1 MKACNVLKAL
11 FVSAATAVAS
21 AAFATPVEV
30 DWKAGET
37 MPAKVARPFSGF
49 LPDGRFVVAG
59 GSYFVVDETLNRPK
73 KVFAK
78 DVFLRSP
85 DGAWRKAGEL
95 PEDVAEGV
103 CCETPT
109 GLFCAGG
116 NAGRPKHK
124 NAYILKGDASRDEL
138 PDLPE
143 PVSMGA
149 AAADGDMVYVVA
161 AKKVYRLNLSK
172 AHRAED
178 GGLGA
183 GRPVRG
189 KDEWQLVAEIP
200 GPARSQHVAAIQN
213 GDQKEKM
220 LVVYGGFDAATKQ
233 PLHDGFGLVLSR
245 IGMTG
250 GTGKTGETGAGD
262 GTPGTGETSGLWK
275 RLSPLPENTTA
286 IGAAFLP
293 SGHQHILLVGG
304 YGENGWI
311 NKVKAEGLLDRKIKA
326 AVGKCEFSPQDQAFI
341 DEWSQCKDPVK
352 LGWQRKILAYNCV
365 TDAWCEYGEIAPGDK
380 PRCGAAAAIRPGK
393 TPEQYTILIAGGEI
407 APATRTDAVS
417 VASFKKTGKFGAMAW
432 AVVGVYALL
441 MVGMAS
447 YFIFKKK
454 DENDYFRGGNR
465 IPWYVA
471 GMSIFATMLSSIT
484 FIAIPTQAYL
494 QDWRYFVMAFFIIG
508 MAPVAIY
515 YYLPFFCRL
524 GITSAYEYLEKRFNL
539 GVWLFGSAA
548 FVVFMVCRVAV
559 VTLLPA
565 IALNAVTGISI
576 DACILICG
584 ILTMIYC
591 SLGGLEAVIWSD
603 FVQGIVLMGGAVSV
617 LVLLI
622 MKTGAPGEHFSTFW
636 NVASSYDK
644 NTMWDFRLLFTQP
657 VFWVVAVQG
666 LISNLSSY
674 TSDQCVIQRYIATP
688 DENATKRSL
697 WFNGCMSVFAQVVFY
712 GIGMALFAFY
722 HTHPEAMDVT
732 MPKGDSVLPI
742 FMATEMP
749 PWLAG
754 LVIAAVF
761 AATIS
766 TLSANLSSASTAVV
780 TDFVKRFKP
789 DIPGKAQIRCGQVC
803 TYVVGIIGIMAA
815 LTLARMESSALF
827 DNFNKYIAMLTAGLT
842 GLFFMGVFMPRIKG
856 VAAVLGLA
864 ANYFVCFS
872 CEILHC
878 NVFGL
883 KFHPFLLGG
892 IGLVVCVAVSYVASF
907 VLNEKGKDLAGLTLK
922 TLKKQ

>member
-1 MKACNVLKAL
+1 MKRLLLIGWTAL
-11 FVSAATAVAS
+11 AVPCLAATPIAIDWG
-21 AAFATPVEV
+21 AAETAPV
-30 DWKAGET
+30 
-37 MPAKVARPFSGF
+37 KVARPFAGF
-49 LPDGRFVVAG
+49 LPDGSFLVAG
-59 GSYFVVDETLNRPK
+59 GSDFVDGK
-73 KVFAK
+73 KVYSSGIYARE
-78 DVFLRSP
+78 L
-85 DGAWRKAGEL
+85 DGKWSKVGEL
-95 PEDVAEGV
+95 PHPIAEGV
-103 CCETPT
+103 SCETPK
-109 GLFCAGG
+109 GIFCAGG
-116 NAGRPKHK
+116 TDGTTVFDGAFLLTVESG
-124 NAYILKGDASRDEL
+124 ASRVSRL
-138 PDLPE
+138 PPLPE
-143 PVSMGA
+143 PVAMGA

-161 AKKVYRLNLSK
+161 SSHVFVADLGKKDADFMWRQFPLPRL
-172 AHRAED
+172 APRA
-178 GGLGA
+178 
-183 GRPVRG
+183 
-189 KDEWQLVAEIP
+189 QM
-200 GPARSQHVAAIQN
+200 VAAIQN

-220 LVVYGGFDAATKQ
+220 LVVYGGYDVETKE
-233 PLHDGFGLVLSR
+233 PLHDGWALVLSKVHMDR
-245 IGMTG
+245 DN
-250 GTGKTGETGAGD
+250 EEGA
-262 GTPGTGETSGLWK
+262 WK
-275 RLSPLPENTTA
+275 SLSDLPANTTT

-304 YGENGWI
+304 FGEKGWI
-311 NKVKAEGLLDRKIKA
+311 DRA
-326 AVGKCEFSPQDQAFI
+326 LNGSTET
-341 DEWSQCKDPVK
+341 DPVK
-352 LGWQRKILAYNCV
+352 LGWQRKVLAYNCV
-365 TDAWCEYGEIAPGDK
+365 TDAWCDYGEIAAADS
-380 PRCGAAAAIRPGK
+380 PRCGAAAGIRPGK
-393 TPEQYTILIAGGEI
+393 TPEQYTLLLAGGEV
-407 APATRTDAVS
+407 APATRTNAVS
-417 VASFKKTGKFGAMAW
+417 VAHFKKTGKFGATAW

-441 MVGMAS
+441 MVGMACF
-447 YFIFKKK
+447 FIFKKK

-539 GVWLFGSAA
+539 GVRLFGSAA

-622 MKTGAPGEHFSTFW
+622 LKTGPDGAHVSTFW
-636 NVASSYDK
+636 SVASDYGK
-644 NTMWDFRLLFTQP
+644 NRMWDFRFLFTQP

-697 WFNGCMSVFAQVVFY
+697 WFNGCMSVFAQIVFY

-780 TDFVKRFKP
+780 TDFIKRFKP

-842 GLFFMGVFMPRIKG
+842 GLFFMGVFLPRIKG

-878 NVFGL
+878 DVFGL

-892 IGLVVCVAVSYVASF
+892 IGLVVCVAVAFVASL
-907 VLNEKGKDLAGLTLK
+907 VLNEKGKDLTGLTLK
-922 TLKKQ
+922 TLKKDT

>member
-1 MKACNVLKAL
+1 MKNVLL
-11 FVSAATAVAS
+11 AVATVAVA

-37 MPAKVARPFSGF
+37 APAKVARPFAGS

-59 GSYFVVDETLNRPK
+59 GSDFVDGK
-73 KVFAK
+73 KVY
-78 DVFLRSP
+78 RSGIYAREL
-85 DGAWRKAGEL
+85 DGKWSKVGEL
-95 PEDVAEGV
+95 PRPVAEGV
-103 CCETPT
+103 SCETSK
-109 GLFCAGG
+109 GIFCAGG
-116 NAGRPKHK
+116 TDGTKVFD
-124 NAYILKGDASRDEL
+124 DAFLLVIENGAVRVTPL
-138 PDLPE
+138 PLSLPE

-149 AAADGDMVYVVA
+149 AAADGSTVYVVA
-161 AKKVYRLNLSK
+161 SNHVFVADLGKTGADFAWRVFPMPCLTP
-172 AHRAED
+172 RA
-178 GGLGA
+178 
-183 GRPVRG
+183 
-189 KDEWQLVAEIP
+189 QM
-200 GPARSQHVAAIQN
+200 VAAVQN

-220 LVVYGGFDAATKQ
+220 LVIYGGYDVETKE
-233 PLHDGFGLVLSR
+233 PLHDGYALVLSKVYIDR
-245 IGMTG
+245 DND
-250 GTGKTGETGAGD
+250 EGA
-262 GTPGTGETSGLWK
+262 WK
-275 RLSPLPENTTA
+275 RLGDLPEDTTT

-304 YGENGWI
+304 FGEKGWI
-311 NKVKAEGLLDRKIKA
+311 DRAIN
-326 AVGKCEFSPQDQAFI
+326 GSTET
-341 DEWSQCKDPVK
+341 DPVK

-365 TDAWCEYGEIAPGDK
+365 TDAWCEYGEIAAADS
-380 PRCGAAAAIRPGK
+380 PRCGAAAGIKPGK
-393 TPEQYTILIAGGEI
+393 TPEQYTLIIAGGEI
-407 APATRTDAVS
+407 APATRTDAIS
-417 VASFKKTGKFGAMAW
+417 VASFRKTGKFGAMAW

-441 MVGMAS
+441 MVGMACF
-447 YFIFKKK
+447 FIFKKK

-539 GVWLFGSAA
+539 GVRLFGSAA

-584 ILTMIYC
+584 ILTMVYC

-622 MKTGAPGEHFSTFW
+622 LKTGAPGEHFSTFW
-636 NVASSYDK
+636 NVASTYNK
-644 NTMWDFRLLFTQP
+644 NTMWDFRFILTQP

-780 TDFVKRFKP
+780 TDFVKRFNP
-789 DIPGKAQIRCGQVC
+789 GISGKAQIRCGQVC

-856 VAAVLGLA
+856 IAAVLGLA

-878 NVFGL
+878 DVFGL

-892 IGLVVCVAVSYVASF
+892 IGLVVCVAVAYVASF
-907 VLNEKGKDLAGLTLK
+907 IVRENGKDLAGLTLK
-922 TLKKQ
+922 TLKR

>member
-1 MKACNVLKAL
+1 MKNVLLAI
-11 FVSAATAVAS
+11 AATVAS
-21 AAFATPVEV
+21 TAFATPVEV

-49 LPDGRFVVAG
+49 LSDGRFLVAG
-59 GSYFVVDETLNRPK
+59 GSYFENGK
-73 KVFAK
+73 KVYSA
-78 DVFLRSP
+78 DIHVREL
-85 DGAWRKAGEL
+85 DGTWKKVGEL
-95 PEDVAEGV
+95 PHPVAEGV
-103 CCETPT
+103 CCETPN
-109 GLFCAGG
+109 GIFCAGG
-116 NAGRPKHK
+116 TDGEKTFDE
-124 NAYILKGDASRDEL
+124 AYKLLPNGDTFPL
-138 PDLPE
+138 LHLPE
-143 PVSMGA
+143 PITMGA
-149 AAADGDMVYVVA
+149 AAYDNERYFVIDSKNVYCIDLL
-161 AKKVYRLNLSK
+161 R
-172 AHRAED
+172 
-178 GGLGA
+178 GA
-183 GRPVRG
+183 YKYDKIG
-189 KDEWQLVAEIP
+189 EIP
-200 GPARSQHVAAIQN
+200 GPARKQMVAAIQN

-220 LVVYGGFDAATKQ
+220 LVIYGGYDADTKH
-233 PLHDGFGLVLSR
+233 PLHDGYALVLSSITLPR
-245 IGMTG
+245 QEMVK
-250 GTGKTGETGAGD
+250 GKDGDLDLVVHPAGN
-262 GTPGTGETSGLWK
+262 PIWK
-275 RLSPLPENTTA
+275 KLSSLPESTTT

-293 SGHQHILLVGG
+293 SGHQHILLIGG
-304 YGENGWI
+304 FGEKGWI
-311 NKVKAEGLLDRKIKA
+311 DR
-326 AVGKCEFSPQDQAFI
+326 AVNGSTEA
-341 DEWSQCKDPVK
+341 DPVK
-352 LGWQRKILAYNCV
+352 LGWQRKVLAYNCV

-393 TPEQYTILIAGGEI
+393 TPEQYTLLIAGGEI
-407 APATRTDAVS
+407 APATRTDSVS

-441 MVGMAS
+441 MVGMACF
-447 YFIFKKK
+447 FIFKKK

-539 GVWLFGSAA
+539 GVRLFGSAA

-584 ILTMIYC
+584 VLTMIYC

-622 MKTGAPGEHFSTFW
+622 MKTGGDGAHFSTFW
-636 NVASSYDK
+636 NVASTYNK
-644 NTMWDFRLLFTQP
+644 NTMWDFRFILTQP

-697 WFNGCMSVFAQVVFY
+697 WFNGCMSVFAQIVFY

-722 HTHPEAMDVT
+722 HTNPQAMDVT

-789 DIPGKAQIRCGQVC
+789 DIPGKTQIRCGQIC

-878 NVFGL
+878 DVFGL

-892 IGLVVCVAVSYVASF
+892 IGLVVCVAVAYIASF
-907 VLNEKGKDLAGLTLK
+907 VLREKGKDLAGLTLK
-922 TLKKQ
+922 TLKH

>member
-1 MKACNVLKAL
+1 ML
-11 FVSAATAVAS
+11 
-21 AAFATPVEV
+21 ATPVAIEWQAPAQAPV
-30 DWKAGET
+30 KA
-37 MPAKVARPFSGF
+37 ARAFGGF
-49 LPDGRFVVAG
+49 IGDGRFLMAG
-59 GSYFVVDETLNRPK
+59 GTDFVATPEGVPV
-73 KVFAK
+73 KVFGDA
-78 DVFLRSP
+78 VCVREA
-85 DGAWRKAGEL
+85 DGSWKQTGTL
-95 PEDVAEGV
+95 PHKVGEGV
-103 CCETPT
+103 SAEVQ
-109 GLFCAGG
+109 GRIFCAGG
-116 NAGRPKHK
+116 TDRAGGEAFKD
-124 NAYILKGDASRDEL
+124 AYLLDGTGLTQLPEL
-138 PDLPE
+138 PE
-143 PVSMGA
+143 GIAMGA
-149 AAADGDMVYVVA
+149 AAADGSKVYVVGRKNVYVIDVKDPA
-161 AKKVYRLNLSK
+161 ACEWK
-172 AHRAED
+172 
-178 GGLGA
+178 
-183 GRPVRG
+183 PVG
-189 KDEWQLVAEIP
+189 EIP
-200 GPARSQHVAAIQN
+200 SECERLQPVAAIQN
-213 GDQKEKM
+213 GDQKQKR
-220 LVVYGGFDAATKQ
+220 LVIYGGYDPATLA
-233 PLHDGFGLVLSR
+233 PLKDGYAYVLAEE
-245 IGMTG
+245 
-250 GTGKTGETGAGD
+250 KWVA
-262 GTPGTGETSGLWK
+262 
-275 RLSPLPENTTA
+275 LSPLPENTTV
-286 IGAAFLP
+286 IGAGFLP

-304 YGENGWI
+304 FGEQGWI
-311 NKVKAEGLLDRKIKA
+311 ARAIGGSTET
-326 AVGKCEFSPQDQAFI
+326 
-341 DEWSQCKDPVK
+341 DPVK
-352 LGWQRKILAYNCV
+352 LGWQRKVLAYNCV
-365 TDAWCEYGEIAPGDK
+365 TDAWCEYGEIAPDDV
-380 PRCGAAAAIRPGK
+380 PRCGAAVGLKPGK
-393 TPEQYTILIAGGEI
+393 TPEQYTLVIAGGEV
-407 APATRTDAVS
+407 APGVRTDAVS
-417 VASFKKTGKFGAMAW
+417 VASFRKTGKFGAMAW

-441 MVGMAS
+441 MVGMACI
-447 YFIFKKK
+447 FIFKKK

-539 GVWLFGSAA
+539 GVRLFGSAA

-565 IALNAVTGISI
+565 IALNAVTGVSI

-622 MKTGAPGEHFSTFW
+622 MKTGAPGAHFATFW
-636 NVASSYDK
+636 NVADSYGK
-644 NTMWDFRLLFTQP
+644 NAMWDFRFILTQP

-780 TDFVKRFKP
+780 TDFIKRFKP
-789 DIPGKAQIRCGQVC
+789 DIPGKTQIRCGQVC
-803 TYVVGIIGIMAA
+803 TYVVGVLGIMAA

-872 CEILHC
+872 CEIMGC
-878 NVFGL
+878 DVFGL

-892 IGLVVCVAVSYVASF
+892 IGLVVCVLTAYVSSF
-907 VLNEKGKDLAGLTLK
+907 IFRERGKDLSGLTLK
-922 TLKKQ
+922 TLKKKD

>member
-1 MKACNVLKAL
+1 MKKPNLHKTL
-11 FVSAATAVAS
+11 ILSMAAAICS
-21 AAFATPVEV
+21 AAFATPVAVE
-30 DWKAGET
+30 WKPAET
-37 MPAKVARPFSGF
+37 APVKAARPFAGF
-49 LPDGRFVVAG
+49 LPDGSFVVAG
-59 GSYFVVDETLNRPK
+59 GSDFVGGT
-73 KVFAK
+73 KVYGK
-78 DVFLRSP
+78 DVCVRTP
-85 DGAWRKAGEL
+85 DGAWKKVGEL
-95 PEDVAEGV
+95 PRPVAEGV
-103 CCETPT
+103 CCETPK
-109 GLFCAGG
+109 GIFCAGG
-116 NAGRPKHK
+116 TDGTKVFD
-124 NAYILKGDASRDEL
+124 DAFLLTVENGAVRVTPL
-138 PDLPE
+138 PLSLPE
-143 PVSMGA
+143 PVAMGA
-149 AAADGDMVYVVA
+149 AAADGSTVYVVA
-161 AKKVYRLNLSK
+161 STHVFVADLGKAGDDFVWRQFPLPRLVP
-172 AHRAED
+172 RA
-178 GGLGA
+178 
-183 GRPVRG
+183 
-189 KDEWQLVAEIP
+189 QM
-200 GPARSQHVAAIQN
+200 VAAVQN

-220 LVVYGGFDAATKQ
+220 LVIYGGYESETKE
-233 PLHDGFGLVLSR
+233 PLHDGYALVLAKVQMFR
-245 IGMTG
+245 DND
-250 GTGKTGETGAGD
+250 EGA
-262 GTPGTGETSGLWK
+262 WK
-275 RLSPLPENTTA
+275 RLSDLPANTTT

-293 SGHQHILLVGG
+293 SGHQHVLLVGG
-304 YGENGWI
+304 FGEKGWVDRAINGST
-311 NKVKAEGLLDRKIKA
+311 ET
-326 AVGKCEFSPQDQAFI
+326 
-341 DEWSQCKDPVK
+341 DPVK
-352 LGWQRKILAYNCV
+352 LGWQRKVLAYNCV

-380 PRCGAAAAIRPGK
+380 PRCGAAAGIKPGK
-393 TPEQYTILIAGGEI
+393 TPEQYTLILAGGEV

-417 VASFKKTGKFGAMAW
+417 VASFRKTGKFGATAW

-441 MVGMAS
+441 MVGMACF
-447 YFIFKKK
+447 FIFKKK
-454 DENDYFRGGNR
+454 DENDYFRGGNK

-539 GVWLFGSAA
+539 GVRLFGSAA

-565 IALNAVTGISI
+565 IALNAVTGVSI

-584 ILTMIYC
+584 VLTMIYC

-622 MKTGAPGEHFSTFW
+622 MNTGPSGAHFSTFW
-636 NVASSYDK
+636 SVAESYDK
-644 NTMWDFRLLFTQP
+644 NTMWDFRFILTQP

-722 HTHPEAMDVT
+722 HTNPQAMDVT

-780 TDFVKRFKP
+780 TDFVKRFNP
-789 DIPGKAQIRCGQVC
+789 GISGKAQIRCGQVC
-803 TYVVGIIGIMAA
+803 TYVVGIVGIFAA

-856 VAAVLGLA
+856 MAAVLGLA

-878 NVFGL
+878 DVFGL

-892 IGLVVCVAVSYVASF
+892 IGLVVCVVVALAASV
-907 VLNEKGKDLAGLTLK
+907 VLNEKGKDLTGLTLK
-922 TLKKQ
+922 TLKKKQ

>member
-1 MKACNVLKAL
+1 MKKLLLIGWTAL
-11 FVSAATAVAS
+11 TVPCWAATPIA
-21 AAFATPVEV
+21 V
-30 DWKAGET
+30 DWGAPET
-37 MPAKVARPFSGF
+37 APVRVARPFAGF
-49 LPDGRFVVAG
+49 LSDGSFLVAG
-59 GSYFVVDETLNRPK
+59 GSDFVDGVKTYRTDIAVRAPDGTWK
-73 KVFAK
+73 KV
-78 DVFLRSP
+78 
-85 DGAWRKAGEL
+85 GEL
-95 PEDVAEGV
+95 PHPVAEGV
-103 CCETPT
+103 SCAVPDVVVA
-109 GLFCAGG
+109 AGG
-116 NAGRPKHK
+116 TDGQRGYVTAC
-124 NAYILKGDASRDEL
+124 ILKGDGSVVEL
-138 PDLPE
+138 PDLPSS
-143 PVSMGA
+143 VTMGA
-149 AAADGDMVYVVA
+149 AAADGATVYVVGA
-161 AKKVYRLNLSK
+161 QKVWKLDTANGT
-172 AHRAED
+172 AWTEV
-178 GGLGA
+178 GQ
-183 GRPVRG
+183 V
-189 KDEWQLVAEIP
+189 P
-200 GPARSQHVAAIQN
+200 GPARAQHVATIQN
-213 GDQKEKM
+213 GDQKEKR
-220 LVVYGGFDAATKQ
+220 LVVYGGFDVENRQ
-233 PLHDGFGLVLSR
+233 PLHDGSALVLSS
-245 IGMTG
+245 GEW
-250 GTGKTGETGAGD
+250 KTLA
-262 GTPGTGETSGLWK
+262 
-275 RLSPLPENTTA
+275 PLPENTTT

-293 SGHQHILLVGG
+293 SGHQHVLLVGG
-304 YGENGWI
+304 FGEKGWI
-311 NKVKAEGLLDRKIKA
+311 ARALNGSKEMH
-326 AVGKCEFSPQDQAFI
+326 
-341 DEWSQCKDPVK
+341 PVA

-365 TDAWCEYGEIAPGDK
+365 TDAWCEYGEIAAADS
-380 PRCGAAAAIRPGK
+380 PRCGAAAGIRPGK
-393 TPEQYTILIAGGEI
+393 TPEQYTLLIAGGEI
-407 APATRTDAVS
+407 APTVRTDAVS
-417 VASFKKTGKFGAMAW
+417 VASFRKTGKFGAMAW

-441 MVGMAS
+441 MVGMACF
-447 YFIFKKK
+447 FIFKKK

-539 GVWLFGSAA
+539 GVRLFGSAA

-622 MKTGAPGEHFSTFW
+622 MKTGGDGAHFSTFW
-636 NVASSYDK
+636 NVASSYNK
-644 NTMWDFRLLFTQP
+644 NAMWDFRFILTQP

-789 DIPGKAQIRCGQVC
+789 DIPGKAQIRCGQIC
-803 TYVVGIIGIMAA
+803 TYVVGVIGVLAA

-878 NVFGL
+878 DVFGL

-892 IGLVVCVAVSYVASF
+892 IGLVVCVLVASIASL
-907 VLNEKGKDLAGLTLK
+907 VLNEKGKDLTGLTLK
-922 TLKKQ
+922 TLKKNG

>member
-1 MKACNVLKAL
+1 MRK
-11 FVSAATAVAS
+11 SAIVKKLTSLIAGKCAVATAFCAVCTATAV
-21 AAFATPVEV
+21 ATPVEV

-37 MPAKVARPFSGF
+37 MPTKVARPFSGF
-49 LPDGRFVVAG
+49 LPDGRFLVAG
-59 GSYFVVDETLNRPK
+59 GSYFEGGK
-73 KVFAK
+73 KVWS
-78 DVFLRSP
+78 DDLRFRETNGRWGSDLNLAHP
-85 DGAWRKAGEL
+85 TSDG
-95 PEDVAEGV
+95 VS
-103 CCETPT
+103 CETPL

-116 NAGRPKHK
+116 TDGQTKFSDAF
-124 NAYILKGDASRDEL
+124 ILSFGGEIGL
-138 PDLPE
+138 PGSALGTRHLPPLPE
-143 PVSMGA
+143 PVVMGA
-149 AAADGDMVYVVA
+149 AAADGETVYVVSSN
-161 AKKVYRLNLSK
+161 KVFRL
-172 AHRAED
+172 A
-178 GGLGA
+178 LGA
-183 GRPVRG
+183 PSSG
-189 KDEWQLVAEIP
+189 WQEIASIP
-200 GPARSQHVAAIQN
+200 GPAREQMVAAIQN
-213 GDQKEKM
+213 GDQKERM
-220 LVVYGGFDAATKQ
+220 LVVYGGYDATTKQ
-233 PLHDGFGLVLSR
+233 PLHDGYGLVLSS
-245 IGMTG
+245 IKGQ
-250 GTGKTGETGAGD
+250 
-262 GTPGTGETSGLWK
+262 TPLTQSVTQLKQQSPTAVNRVRPLAEWRK
-275 RLSPLPENTTA
+275 LSPLPEGTTT

-304 YGENGWI
+304 FGEKGWI
-311 NKVKAEGLLDRKIKA
+311 DRAINGSTEA
-326 AVGKCEFSPQDQAFI
+326 
-341 DEWSQCKDPVK
+341 DPVK
-352 LGWQRKILAYNCV
+352 LGWQRKVLAYNCV
-365 TDAWCEYGEIAPGDK
+365 TDAWCEYGEIAPDDK

-393 TPEQYTILIAGGEI
+393 TPEQYTLLIAGGEI

-441 MVGMAS
+441 MVGMACF
-447 YFIFKKK
+447 FIFKKK

-539 GVWLFGSAA
+539 GVRLFGSAA

-622 MKTGAPGEHFSTFW
+622 MKTGGDGAHFSTFW
-636 NVASSYDK
+636 NVASTYNK
-644 NTMWDFRLLFTQP
+644 NTMWDFRFILTQP

-697 WFNGCMSVFAQVVFY
+697 WFNGCMSVFAQIVFY

-722 HTHPEAMDVT
+722 HTNPQAMDVT

-789 DIPGKAQIRCGQVC
+789 DIPGKTQIRCGQIC

-878 NVFGL
+878 DVFGL

-892 IGLVVCVAVSYVASF
+892 IGLVVCVAVAYVASF
-907 VLNEKGKDLAGLTLK
+907 VLREKGKDLAGLTLK
-922 TLKKQ
+922 TLKK

>member
-1 MKACNVLKAL
+1 MKNVLLAI
-11 FVSAATAVAS
+11 AATVAS
-21 AAFATPVEV
+21 TAFATPVEV

-37 MPAKVARPFSGF
+37 APAKVARPFAGF
-49 LPDGRFVVAG
+49 IADGSFIVAG
-59 GSYFVVDETLNRPK
+59 GSNFIDGK
-73 KVFAK
+73 KVYSK
-78 DVFLRSP
+78 DIFVRNHN
-85 DGAWRKAGEL
+85 GNWTKVGEL
-95 PEDVAEGV
+95 PRAVAEGV
-103 CCETPT
+103 CCETPK
-109 GLFCAGG
+109 GIFCAGG
-116 NAGRPKHK
+116 TDGQAKFAEAFLLNVENGAARV
-124 NAYILKGDASRDEL
+124 SSL
-138 PDLPE
+138 PSLPE
-143 PVSMGA
+143 PLSMGA
-149 AAADGDMVYVVA
+149 AAADGEKVYVVA
-161 AKKVYRLNLSK
+161 SKKVWSLDVAK
-172 AHRAED
+172 ALDPDPA
-178 GGLGA
+178 
-183 GRPVRG
+183 VRKFG
-189 KDEWQLVAEIP
+189 EWVRVGEIP
-200 GPARSQHVAAIQN
+200 GPARAQHIAAIQN
-213 GDQKEKM
+213 GDQKEKL
-220 LVVYGGFDAATKQ
+220 LVVYGGYDAETKQ
-233 PLHDGFGLVLSR
+233 PLHDGYGLVLSQLSQ
-245 IGMTG
+245 
-250 GTGKTGETGAGD
+250 
-262 GTPGTGETSGLWK
+262 TSQ
-275 RLSPLPENTTA
+275 LSQSAPWRKLAPLPENTTT

-304 YGENGWI
+304 FGEKGWI
-311 NKVKAEGLLDRKIKA
+311 DRAINGSK
-326 AVGKCEFSPQDQAFI
+326 ET
-341 DEWSQCKDPVK
+341 DPVK

-365 TDAWCEYGEIAPGDK
+365 TDAWCEYGEIAAADS
-380 PRCGAAAAIRPGK
+380 PRCGAAAGIKPGK
-393 TPEQYTILIAGGEI
+393 TPEQYTLIIAGGEI

-417 VASFKKTGKFGAMAW
+417 VASFRKTGKFGAMAW

-441 MVGMAS
+441 MVGMACF
-447 YFIFKKK
+447 FIFKKK

-539 GVWLFGSAA
+539 GVRLFGSAA

-622 MKTGAPGEHFSTFW
+622 MKTGGDGAHFSTFW
-636 NVASSYDK
+636 NVASTYNK
-644 NTMWDFRLLFTQP
+644 NTMWDFRFILTQP

-722 HTHPEAMDVT
+722 HTHPEARGARDRGSIR
-732 MPKGDSVLPI
+732 GDDIHAFGEPLLGVDRRRNRLRQALQSGDLRQGADQVRPGVHVCRRHHRHHG
-742 FMATEMP
+742 
-749 PWLAG
+749 G
-754 LVIAAVF
+754 LDACEDGVERLVRQ
-761 AATIS
+761 
-766 TLSANLSSASTAVV
+766 L
-780 TDFVKRFKP
+780 
-789 DIPGKAQIRCGQVC
+789 QQVHRDAD
-803 TYVVGIIGIMAA
+803 G
-815 LTLARMESSALF
+815 
-827 DNFNKYIAMLTAGLT
+827 GLD
-842 GLFFMGVFMPRIKG
+842 G
-856 VAAVLGLA
+856 AVLHGRLHA
-864 ANYFVCFS
+864 AHQGSAHQGCRGGPRACGELLRLLQLRDTPLRRLRPQVPSVPLGRNRTCRLRGGCLHRVVHHPREGQRS
-872 CEILHC
+872 CW
-878 NVFGL
+878 
-883 KFHPFLLGG
+883 
-892 IGLVVCVAVSYVASF
+892 ADS
-907 VLNEKGKDLAGLTLK
+907 KDLEEVIF
-922 TLKKQ
+922 

>member
-1 MKACNVLKAL
+1 MTSVLI
-11 FVSAATAVAS
+11 AAS
-21 AAFATPVEV
+21 LMLATPVAIEWQAPAQAPV
-30 DWKAGET
+30 KA
-37 MPAKVARPFSGF
+37 ARAFGGF
-49 LPDGRFVVAG
+49 AGDGRFVMAG
-59 GSYFVVDETLNRPK
+59 GTDFVATPEGGRV
-73 KVFAK
+73 KVFGDA
-78 DVFLRSP
+78 VCVRGA
-85 DGAWRKAGEL
+85 DGAWTQTGTLPHPAGEG
-95 PEDVAEGV
+95 VSAEVQGWI
-103 CCETPT
+103 
-109 GLFCAGG
+109 FCAGG
-116 NAGRPKHK
+116 TDRAGGEAFKD
-124 NAYILKGDASRDEL
+124 AYLLNGAEIKPLPEL
-138 PDLPE
+138 PE
-143 PVSMGA
+143 GVTMGA
-149 AAADGDMVYVVA
+149 AAADGSKVYVVGRKNVYVGDVKDPA
-161 AKKVYRLNLSK
+161 ACEWKL
-172 AHRAED
+172 
-178 GGLGA
+178 LG
-183 GRPVRG
+183 
-189 KDEWQLVAEIP
+189 EIP
-200 GPARSQHVAAIQN
+200 SACERLQPVAAIQN
-213 GDQKEKM
+213 GDQKQKR
-220 LVVYGGFDAATKQ
+220 LVIYGGYDPATLA
-233 PLHDGFGLVLSR
+233 PLKDGYAYVLAEE
-245 IGMTG
+245 
-250 GTGKTGETGAGD
+250 KWVELA
-262 GTPGTGETSGLWK
+262 
-275 RLSPLPENTTA
+275 PLPENTTV
-286 IGAAFLP
+286 IGAGFLP

-304 YGENGWI
+304 FGEQGWI
-311 NKVKAEGLLDRKIKA
+311 ARAIEGSAET
-326 AVGKCEFSPQDQAFI
+326 
-341 DEWSQCKDPVK
+341 DPVK
-352 LGWQRKILAYNCV
+352 LGWQRKVLAYNCV
-365 TDAWCEYGEIAPGDK
+365 TDAWCEYGEIAPDDV
-380 PRCGAAAAIRPGK
+380 PRCGAAVGLKPGK
-393 TPEQYTILIAGGEI
+393 TPEQYTLVIAGGEV
-407 APATRTDAVS
+407 APGVRTDRVS
-417 VASFKKTGKFGAMAW
+417 AANFRKTGKFGATAW

-441 MVGMAS
+441 MVGMACI
-447 YFIFKKK
+447 FIFKKK

-539 GVWLFGSAA
+539 GVRLFGSAA

-565 IALNAVTGISI
+565 IALNAVTGVSI

-622 MKTGAPGEHFSTFW
+622 MKTGAPGAHFATFW
-636 NVASSYDK
+636 NVADSYGK
-644 NTMWDFRLLFTQP
+644 NTMWDFRFILTQP

-780 TDFVKRFKP
+780 TDFIKRFKP
-789 DIPGKAQIRCGQVC
+789 DIPGKTQIRCGQVC
-803 TYVVGIIGIMAA
+803 TYVVGVLGIMAA

-856 VAAVLGLA
+856 VAAVSGLA

-872 CEILHC
+872 CEIMGC
-878 NVFGL
+878 DVFGL

-892 IGLVVCVAVSYVASF
+892 IGLVVCVLTAYVSSF
-907 VLNEKGKDLAGLTLK
+907 IFREQGKDLAGLTLK
-922 TLKKQ
+922 TLKKQD

>member
-1 MKACNVLKAL
+1 
-11 FVSAATAVAS
+11 
-21 AAFATPVEV
+21 
-30 DWKAGET
+30 
-37 MPAKVARPFSGF
+37 MPASVARPFGGF
-49 LPDGRFVVAG
+49 LPDGRFLVAG
-59 GSYFVVDETLNRPK
+59 GTDFV
-73 KVFAK
+73 
-78 DVFLRSP
+78 
-85 DGAWRKAGEL
+85 AGEGGRRVKTCFDAVYVRSTDGRWSEAGRL
-95 PEDVAEGV
+95 AHPAGEGV
-103 CCETPT
+103 TCETPR
-109 GLFCAGG
+109 GIFCAGG
-116 NAGRPKHK
+116 YDGDKVYAD
-124 NAYILKGDASRDEL
+124 AFILTGDGTEAL

-143 PVSMGA
+143 SVIMGA
-149 AAADGDMVYVVA
+149 AACDGE
-161 AKKVYRLNLSK
+161 KVFVIASGGVFALPLSGGAWERL
-172 AHRAED
+172 A
-178 GGLGA
+178 
-183 GRPVRG
+183 PV
-189 KDEWQLVAEIP
+189 P
-200 GPARSQHVAAIQN
+200 GPARSQMAAAVQN
-213 GDQKEKM
+213 GDQKER
-220 LVVYGGFDAATKQ
+220 LLIVYGGYDTTTYD
-233 PLHDGFGLVLSR
+233 PLRDGYALSLSPA
-245 IGMTG
+245 G
-250 GTGKTGETGAGD
+250 GRAG
-262 GTPGTGETSGLWK
+262 WK
-275 RLSPLPENTTA
+275 ALAPLPESVTT
-286 IGAAFLP
+286 IGGALLP
-293 SGHQHILLVGG
+293 CGHQHVLLVGG
-304 YGENGWI
+304 LG
-311 NKVKAEGLLDRKIKA
+311 AEGWCARAKHGSK
-326 AVGKCEFSPQDQAFI
+326 ES
-341 DEWSQCKDPVK
+341 DPVK
-352 LGWQRKILAYNCV
+352 LGWRRTVLAYNAV
-365 TDAWCEYGEIAPGDK
+365 TDAWCEYGAIGADDM
-380 PRCGAAAAIRPGK
+380 PRCGAAVGIRPGK
-393 TPEQYTILIAGGEI
+393 TPEDYTLLIAGGEK
-407 APATRTDAVS
+407 APALRTDRVS
-417 VASFKKTGKFGAMAW
+417 VASFSKVGKFGATAW
-432 AVVGVYALL
+432 AVVAVYALL
-441 MVGMAS
+441 MVAMACF
-447 YFIFKKK
+447 FIFKKK

-539 GVWLFGSAA
+539 GVRLFGSAA

-565 IALNAVTGISI
+565 IALNAVTGVSI

-584 ILTMIYC
+584 VLTMVYC

-603 FVQGIVLMGGAVSV
+603 FVQGIVLMGGAISV
-617 LVLLI
+617 LAILI
-622 MKTGAPGEHFSTFW
+622 LKTGPDGAHLSTFW
-636 NVASSYDK
+636 SVAEAHGK
-644 NTMWDFRLLFTQP
+644 TKMWDFRFLLAEP

-688 DENATKRSL
+688 DEKATRRSL

-722 HTHPEAMDVT
+722 HTHPETMDIT

-780 TDFVKRFKP
+780 TDFVKRFRP
-789 DIPGKAQIRCGQVC
+789 GIPGKAQIRCGQIC
-803 TYVVGIIGIMAA
+803 TYVVGIIGILAA
-815 LTLARMESSALF
+815 LTLSRMESSALF

-856 VAAVLGLA
+856 MAAVLGLA

-872 CEILHC
+872 CELLGC
-878 NVFGL
+878 DVFGL

-892 IGLVVCVAVSYVASF
+892 IGLVVCVAVAWVGSF
-907 VLNEKGKDLAGLTLK
+907 ILREKGHDLSGLTLK
-922 TLKKQ
+922 TLRPERD

>member
-1 MKACNVLKAL
+1 MKLSCLFGLVGAL
-11 FVSAATAVAS
+11 AGVSAS
-21 AAFATPVEV
+21 ATPVEV
-30 DWKAGET
+30 DWKGGET
-37 MPAKVARPFSGF
+37 MPTSVARPFSGF
-49 LPDGRFVVAG
+49 LPDGSFVVAG
-59 GSYFVVDETLNRPK
+59 GSNFKGD
-73 KVFAK
+73 AK
-78 DVFLRSP
+78 MYVADISLRSP
-85 DGAWRKAGEL
+85 DGTWKKVGDL
-95 PEDVAEGV
+95 PRGVAEGV
-103 CCETPT
+103 ACETPR
-109 GLFCAGG
+109 GLLCAGG
-116 NAGRPKHK
+116 TDGKTKFSNAF
-124 NAYILKGDASRDEL
+124 ILAFENGKAACREL
-138 PDLPE
+138 PDALPE
-143 PVSMGA
+143 PVAMGA
-149 AAADGDMVYVVA
+149 AAADDSFVYVVA
-161 AKKVYRLNLSK
+161 AKNVYRFRYSALFETSDASYTEK
-172 AHRAED
+172 
-178 GGLGA
+178 
-183 GRPVRG
+183 
-189 KDEWQLVAEIP
+189 WQLVGEIP
-200 GPARSQHVAAIQN
+200 GPAREQHVAAIQN
-213 GDQKEKM
+213 GDQKEKL
-220 LVVYGGFDAATKQ
+220 LVVYGGYDAATKQ
-233 PLHDGFGLVLSR
+233 PLNDGYGLVLSQV
-245 IGMTG
+245 GQAGASGTKETG
-250 GTGKTGETGAGD
+250 GTSGPWRKLASL
-262 GTPGTGETSGLWK
+262 PG
-275 RLSPLPENTTA
+275 ENTTT

-304 YGENGWI
+304 LGAKGWI
-311 NKVKAEGLLDRKIKA
+311 SRAINGSTET
-326 AVGKCEFSPQDQAFI
+326 DQ
-341 DEWSQCKDPVK
+341 VK
-352 LGWQRKILAYNCV
+352 LKWSRKVYAYNCV
-365 TDAWCEYGEIAPGDK
+365 TDAWCEYGELSAADK
-380 PRCGAAAAIRPGK
+380 VRCGAAAGIRPGK
-393 TPEQYTILIAGGEI
+393 TPEQYTIIIAGGEI
-407 APATRTDAVS
+407 APKVRTNAVS
-417 VASFKKTGKFGAMAW
+417 VASFRKTGKFGATAW
-432 AVVGVYALL
+432 GVVGVYALF
-441 MVGMAS
+441 MVGMACF
-447 YFIFKKK
+447 FIFKKK

-539 GVWLFGSAA
+539 GVRLFGSAA

-622 MKTGAPGEHFSTFW
+622 LKTGPDGAHFSTFW
-636 NVASSYDK
+636 QVADEYGK
-644 NTMWDFRLLFTQP
+644 NKMWDFRFILTQP

-697 WFNGCMSVFAQVVFY
+697 WFNGCMSVFAQIVFY

-749 PWLAG
+749 AWLAG

-780 TDFVKRFKP
+780 TDFVKRFN
-789 DIPGKAQIRCGQVC
+789 PGISGKTQIRCGQIC

-872 CEILHC
+872 CEILNC
-878 NVFGL
+878 DVFGL

-892 IGLVVCVAVSYVASF
+892 IGLVVCVLVAYVASII
-907 VLNEKGKDLAGLTLK
+907 LNEKGKDLTGLTLK
-922 TLKKQ
+922 TLKKQVIKP

>member
-1 MKACNVLKAL
+1 MISSLI
-11 FVSAATAVAS
+11 AAS
-21 AAFATPVEV
+21 LILATPVAIEWHPIEKTPV
-30 DWKAGET
+30 RA
-37 MPAKVARPFSGF
+37 ARAFGGF
-49 LPDGRFVVAG
+49 LPDGRFVFAG
-59 GSYFVVDETLNRPK
+59 GTDFAVVPGEAPK
-73 KVFAK
+73 KVYGDDIA
-78 DVFLRSP
+78 VRGE
-85 DGAWRKAGEL
+85 DGAWSVTGKL
-95 PEDVAEGV
+95 PHRVGEGV
-103 CCETPT
+103 SVTTP
-109 GLFCAGG
+109 GGVFAAGG
-116 NAGRPKHK
+116 TDGASKFSD
-124 NAYILKGDASRDEL
+124 AYFVTADGVEYL
-138 PDLPE
+138 PSLPE
-143 PVSMGA
+143 PVAMGA
-149 AAADGDMVYVVA
+149 AAVDGNTVYVVGE
-161 AKKVYRLNLSK
+161 KKVWKLDLASV
-172 AHRAED
+172 AQGGAWAEV
-178 GGLGA
+178 GE
-183 GRPVRG
+183 V
-189 KDEWQLVAEIP
+189 P
-200 GPARSQHVAAIQN
+200 GPRRSQMVAAVQN
-213 GDQKEKM
+213 GDQKEKR
-220 LVVYGGFDAATKQ
+220 LVVYGGFDAETLE
-233 PLHDGFGLVLSR
+233 PLVDGHALVLS
-245 IGMTG
+245 
-250 GTGKTGETGAGD
+250 TGE
-262 GTPGTGETSGLWK
+262 WK
-275 RLSPLPENTTA
+275 ELSPLPEGLTT
-286 IGAAFLP
+286 IGATVQP
-293 SGHQHILLVGG
+293 SGHQHIILTGG
-304 YGENGWI
+304 FGKNGWVART
-311 NKVKAEGLLDRKIKA
+311 KG
-326 AVGKCEFSPQDQAFI
+326 G
-341 DEWSQCKDPVK
+341 SQEVDPAK
-352 LGWQRKILAYNCV
+352 LGWNRGVWAYNCV
-365 TDAWCEYGEIAPGDK
+365 TDAWCEYGAIDAMDV
-380 PRCGAAAAIRPGK
+380 PRCGAVFAIKGGK
-393 TPEQYTILIAGGEI
+393 TPESYRMVVAGGEL
-407 APATRTDAVS
+407 APGVRTDLVS
-417 VASFKKTGKFGAMAW
+417 VANFRKIGKFGATAW
-432 AVVGVYALL
+432 AVVGIYALG
-441 MVGMAS
+441 MVGMACF
-447 YFIFKKK
+447 FIFKKK
-454 DENDYFRGGNR
+454 DENDYFRGGNK

-539 GVWLFGSAA
+539 GVRLFGSAA

-591 SLGGLEAVIWSD
+591 SLGGLEPVIWSD

-622 MKTGAPGEHFSTFW
+622 MKTGDSGAHFATFW
-636 NVASSYDK
+636 SIAGEYEK
-644 NTMWDFRLLFTQP
+644 NTMWDFRWILTQP

-697 WFNGCMSVFAQVVFY
+697 WFNGCMSVFAQIVFY

-722 HTHPEAMDVT
+722 HSNPSAMDVT

-780 TDFVKRFKP
+780 TDFIKRFKP
-789 DIPGKAQIRCGQVC
+789 GIPGKTQIRYGQIC
-803 TYVVGIIGIMAA
+803 TYVVGVLGIMAA

-878 NVFGL
+878 DVFGL

-892 IGLVVCVAVSYVASF
+892 IGLVVCVLVATIASL
-907 VLNEKGKDLAGLTLK
+907 VLNEKGKDLTGLTLK
-922 TLKKQ
+922 TLKKDK

>member
-1 MKACNVLKAL
+1 MKNVLLAI
-11 FVSAATAVAS
+11 AATVAS
-21 AAFATPVEV
+21 TAFATPVEV

-49 LPDGRFVVAG
+49 LSDGRFLVAG
-59 GSYFVVDETLNRPK
+59 GSYFENGK
-73 KVFAK
+73 KVYSA
-78 DVFLRSP
+78 DIHVREL
-85 DGAWRKAGEL
+85 DGTWKKVGEL
-95 PEDVAEGV
+95 PHPVAEGV
-103 CCETPT
+103 CCETPN
-109 GLFCAGG
+109 GIFCAGG
-116 NAGRPKHK
+116 TDGEKTFDE
-124 NAYILKGDASRDEL
+124 AYKLLPNGDTFPL
-138 PDLPE
+138 LHLPE
-143 PVSMGA
+143 PITMGA
-149 AAADGDMVYVVA
+149 AAYDNERYFVIDSKNVYCIDLL
-161 AKKVYRLNLSK
+161 R
-172 AHRAED
+172 
-178 GGLGA
+178 GA
-183 GRPVRG
+183 YKYDKIG
-189 KDEWQLVAEIP
+189 EIP
-200 GPARSQHVAAIQN
+200 GPARKQMVAAIQN

-220 LVVYGGFDAATKQ
+220 LVIYGGYDADTKH
-233 PLHDGFGLVLSR
+233 PLHDGYALVLSSITLPR
-245 IGMTG
+245 QEMVK
-250 GTGKTGETGAGD
+250 GKDGDLDLVVHPAGN
-262 GTPGTGETSGLWK
+262 PIWK
-275 RLSPLPENTTA
+275 KLSSLPESTTT

-293 SGHQHILLVGG
+293 SGHQHILLIGG
-304 YGENGWI
+304 FGEKGWI
-311 NKVKAEGLLDRKIKA
+311 DR
-326 AVGKCEFSPQDQAFI
+326 AVNGSTEA
-341 DEWSQCKDPVK
+341 DPVK
-352 LGWQRKILAYNCV
+352 LGWQRKVLAYNCV

-393 TPEQYTILIAGGEI
+393 TPEQYTLLIAGGEI
-407 APATRTDAVS
+407 APATRTDSVS

-441 MVGMAS
+441 MVGMACF
-447 YFIFKKK
+447 FIFKKK

-539 GVWLFGSAA
+539 GVRLFGSAA

-584 ILTMIYC
+584 VLTMIYC

-622 MKTGAPGEHFSTFW
+622 MKTGGDGAHFSTFW
-636 NVASSYDK
+636 NVASTYNK
-644 NTMWDFRLLFTQP
+644 NTMWDFRFILTQP

-722 HTHPEAMDVT
+722 HTYPQAMDVT

-789 DIPGKAQIRCGQVC
+789 DIPGKTQIRCGQIC

-878 NVFGL
+878 DVFGL

-892 IGLVVCVAVSYVASF
+892 IGLVVCVAVAYIASF
-907 VLNEKGKDLAGLTLK
+907 VLREKGKDLAGLTLK
-922 TLKKQ
+922 TLKH

>member
-1 MKACNVLKAL
+1 MKKLLLLVAGLV
-11 FVSAATAVAS
+11 AVT
-21 AAFATPVEV
+21 AFATPVEV

-37 MPAKVARPFSGF
+37 APAKVARPFAGF
-49 LPDGRFVVAG
+49 IADGSFIVAG
-59 GSYFVVDETLNRPK
+59 GSNFIDGK
-73 KVFAK
+73 KVYSKDIFVRKQDGKWAK
-78 DVFLRSP
+78 V
-85 DGAWRKAGEL
+85 GEL
-95 PEDVAEGV
+95 PRAVAEGV
-103 CCETPT
+103 SCETPK
-109 GLFCAGG
+109 GIFCAGG
-116 NAGRPKHK
+116 TDGQTKFAEAFLLNVENGAARV
-124 NAYILKGDASRDEL
+124 SSL
-138 PDLPE
+138 PSLPE
-143 PVSMGA
+143 PLSMGA
-149 AAADGDMVYVVA
+149 AAADGEKVYVVA
-161 AKKVYRLNLSK
+161 SKKVWSLDVAK
-172 AHRAED
+172 ALDPDPA
-178 GGLGA
+178 
-183 GRPVRG
+183 VRKFG
-189 KDEWQLVAEIP
+189 EWVRVGEIP
-200 GPARSQHVAAIQN
+200 GPARAQHIAAIQN
-213 GDQKEKM
+213 GDQKEKL
-220 LVVYGGFDAATKQ
+220 LVVYGGYDAETKQ
-233 PLHDGFGLVLSR
+233 PLHDGYGLVLSQLSQ
-245 IGMTG
+245 
-250 GTGKTGETGAGD
+250 
-262 GTPGTGETSGLWK
+262 TSQ
-275 RLSPLPENTTA
+275 LSQSAPWRKLAPLPENTTT

-304 YGENGWI
+304 FGEKGWI
-311 NKVKAEGLLDRKIKA
+311 DRAINGSK
-326 AVGKCEFSPQDQAFI
+326 ET
-341 DEWSQCKDPVK
+341 DPVK

-365 TDAWCEYGEIAPGDK
+365 TDAWCEYGEIAAADS
-380 PRCGAAAAIRPGK
+380 PRCGAAAGIKPGK
-393 TPEQYTILIAGGEI
+393 TPEQYTLIIAGGEI
-407 APATRTDAVS
+407 APATRTNAIS
-417 VASFKKTGKFGAMAW
+417 VASFRKTGKFGAMAW

-441 MVGMAS
+441 MVGMACF
-447 YFIFKKK
+447 FIFKKK

-539 GVWLFGSAA
+539 GVRLFGSAA

-584 ILTMIYC
+584 VLTMIYC

-622 MKTGAPGEHFSTFW
+622 MKTGGDGAHFSTFW
-636 NVASSYDK
+636 NVASTYNK
-644 NTMWDFRLLFTQP
+644 NTMWDFRFILTQP

-697 WFNGCMSVFAQVVFY
+697 WFNGCMSVFAQIVFY

-780 TDFVKRFKP
+780 TDFVKRFNP
-789 DIPGKAQIRCGQVC
+789 GISGKAQIRCGQVC

-856 VAAVLGLA
+856 IAAVLGLA

-878 NVFGL
+878 DVFGL

-892 IGLVVCVAVSYVASF
+892 IGLVVCVAVAYVASF
-907 VLNEKGKDLAGLTLK
+907 VIREKGKDLAGLTLK
-922 TLKKQ
+922 TLKK

>member
-1 MKACNVLKAL
+1 MKTRNARSTSGRLLLAI
-11 FVSAATAVAS
+11 AAAAASWAVCVPTAR
-21 AAFATPVEV
+21 ATPVSIE
-30 DWKAGET
+30 WKAQENL
-37 MPAKVARPFSGF
+37 PVKSARPFAGF
-49 LPDGRFVVAG
+49 LPAGRFVVAG
-59 GSYFVVDETLNRPK
+59 GSDFVGGT
-73 KVFAK
+73 KVYGK
-78 DVFLRSP
+78 DVCVRTP
-85 DGAWRKAGEL
+85 DGAWKKVGEL
-95 PEDVAEGV
+95 PRPVAEGV
-103 CCETPT
+103 CCETPK
-109 GLFCAGG
+109 GIFCAGG
-116 NAGRPKHK
+116 TDGTKVFD
-124 NAYILKGDASRDEL
+124 DAFLLTVENGAVRFTPL
-138 PDLPE
+138 PLSLPE
-143 PVSMGA
+143 SVSMGA
-149 AAADGDMVYVVA
+149 AAADGSTVYVVA
-161 AKKVYRLNLSK
+161 SNHVFVADLGKTGADFAWRVFPMPCLTP
-172 AHRAED
+172 RA
-178 GGLGA
+178 
-183 GRPVRG
+183 
-189 KDEWQLVAEIP
+189 QM
-200 GPARSQHVAAIQN
+200 VAAVQN

-220 LVVYGGFDAATKQ
+220 LVIYGGYDAETRE
-233 PLHDGFGLVLSR
+233 PLHDGWGLVLSKVHMDR
-245 IGMTG
+245 DND
-250 GTGKTGETGAGD
+250 EGA
-262 GTPGTGETSGLWK
+262 WK
-275 RLSPLPENTTA
+275 RLGDLPEDMTT

-293 SGHQHILLVGG
+293 SGHQHILLIGG
-304 YGENGWI
+304 FGEKGWI
-311 NKVKAEGLLDRKIKA
+311 DRAINGSTEA
-326 AVGKCEFSPQDQAFI
+326 
-341 DEWSQCKDPVK
+341 DPVK
-352 LGWQRKILAYNCV
+352 LGWQRKVLAYNCV
-365 TDAWCEYGEIAPGDK
+365 TDAWCEYGEIAPDDK
-380 PRCGAAAAIRPGK
+380 PRCGAAAGIKPGK
-393 TPEQYTILIAGGEI
+393 TPEQYTLILAGGEI

-417 VASFKKTGKFGAMAW
+417 VASFRKTGKFGAMAW

-441 MVGMAS
+441 MVGMACF
-447 YFIFKKK
+447 FIFKKK

-539 GVWLFGSAA
+539 GVRLFGSAA

-565 IALNAVTGISI
+565 IALNAVTGVSI

-617 LVLLI
+617 LILLI
-622 MKTGAPGEHFSTFW
+622 LKTGGSGAHFSTFW
-636 NVASSYDK
+636 NVASTYDK
-644 NTMWDFRLLFTQP
+644 NTMWDFRFILTQP

-722 HTHPEAMDVT
+722 HTNPQAMDVT

-789 DIPGKAQIRCGQVC
+789 DISGKAQIRCGQAC
-803 TYVVGIIGIMAA
+803 TYVVGIVGILAA
-815 LTLARMESSALF
+815 LTLSRMESSALF

-878 NVFGL
+878 DVFGL

-892 IGLVVCVAVSYVASF
+892 IGLVVCVAVAYVASF
-907 VLNEKGKDLAGLTLK
+907 ILNEKGHDLTGLTLK
-922 TLKKQ
+922 TLKKAPAATKK

>member
-1 MKACNVLKAL
+1 MKNVLLAI
-11 FVSAATAVAS
+11 AATVAS
-21 AAFATPVEV
+21 TAFATPVEV

-37 MPAKVARPFSGF
+37 LPAKAARPFSGF

-59 GSYFVVDETLNRPK
+59 GSDFEGGKKMYSADIAVRELDGTWK
-73 KVFAK
+73 KV
-78 DVFLRSP
+78 
-85 DGAWRKAGEL
+85 GEL
-95 PEDVAEGV
+95 PHPMAEGV
-103 CCETPT
+103 CCETPF

-116 NAGRPKHK
+116 TDGQTAFSEAFVLSCSGE
-124 NAYILKGDASRDEL
+124 IGL
-138 PDLPE
+138 PGFTLSTKKLPSLPE
-143 PVSMGA
+143 PVTMGA
-149 AAADGDMVYVVA
+149 AAADGSMVYVVGRSTVWRMDVA
-161 AKKVYRLNLSK
+161 A
-172 AHRAED
+172 
-178 GGLGA
+178 
-183 GRPVRG
+183 G
-189 KDEWQLVAEIP
+189 KEWEEVISCCD
-200 GPARSQHVAAIQN
+200 RCVSQPVAAIQN

-220 LVVYGGFDAATKQ
+220 LVVYGGFDANTKR
-233 PLHDGFGLVLSR
+233 PLRDGYGLVLSL
-245 IGMTG
+245 IGDPGQTQVV
-250 GTGKTGETGAGD
+250 KSA
-262 GTPGTGETSGLWK
+262 GTPS
-275 RLSPLPENTTA
+275 RLKPLSFLPENVTT

-293 SGHQHILLVGG
+293 SGHQHILLIGG
-304 YGENGWI
+304 FGEKGWI
-311 NKVKAEGLLDRKIKA
+311 DRAIN
-326 AVGKCEFSPQDQAFI
+326 GSTET
-341 DEWSQCKDPVK
+341 DPVK

-365 TDAWCEYGEIAPGDK
+365 TDAWCEYGEIAPNDK
-380 PRCGAAAAIRPGK
+380 PRCGAAAGIKPGK
-393 TPEQYTILIAGGEI
+393 TPEQYTLLIAGGEI

-441 MVGMAS
+441 MVGMACF
-447 YFIFKKK
+447 FIFKKK

-539 GVWLFGSAA
+539 GVRLFGSAA

-622 MKTGAPGEHFSTFW
+622 MKTGGDGAHFSTFW
-636 NVASSYDK
+636 NVASTYNK
-644 NTMWDFRLLFTQP
+644 NTMWDFRFILTQP

-856 VAAVLGLA
+856 IAAVLGLA

-878 NVFGL
+878 DVFGL

-892 IGLVVCVAVSYVASF
+892 IGLVVCVAVAYVASF
-907 VLNEKGKDLAGLTLK
+907 VIREKGKDLAGLTLK
-922 TLKKQ
+922 TLKR

>member
-1 MKACNVLKAL
+1 MHLKGSKMKKAVLSILVAAC
-11 FVSAATAVAS
+11 AS
-21 AAFATPVEV
+21 ATSVATPVGVE
-30 DWKAGET
+30 WKPSEK
-37 MPAKVARPFSGF
+37 MPVSVARPFAGF
-49 LPDGRFVVAG
+49 LPDGRFIVAG
-59 GSYFVVDETLNRPK
+59 GTDFVANPEGVREKTC
-73 KVFAK
+73 FA
-78 DVFLRSP
+78 DVCVRSP
-85 DGAWRKAGEL
+85 DGTWTKAAPLPHAAGE
-95 PEDVAEGV
+95 GV
-103 CCETPT
+103 TCETPR
-109 GLFCAGG
+109 GVFCAGG
-116 NAGRPKHK
+116 YDGANVYSD
-124 NAYILKGDASRDEL
+124 AYILTGDGVEPL
-138 PDLPE
+138 PSMPA
-143 PVSMGA
+143 PVMMGA
-149 AAADGDMVYVVA
+149 AACDGEKVYVVSGRTIYSLA
-161 AKKVYRLNLSK
+161 LS
-172 AHRAED
+172 
-178 GGLGA
+178 GGGWS
-183 GRPVRG
+183 
-189 KDEWQLVAEIP
+189 KVAELP
-200 GPARSQHVAAIQN
+200 GGVRSQMVAAIQN
-213 GDQKEKM
+213 GDQKEKR
-220 LVVYGGFDAATKQ
+220 LVIFGGYDVETKE
-233 PLHDGFGLVLSR
+233 PLSDGYALVLSSGELKPLAPLPD
-245 IGMTG
+245 GMT
-250 GTGKTGETGAGD
+250 T
-262 GTPGTGETSGLWK
+262 
-275 RLSPLPENTTA
+275 
-286 IGAAFLP
+286 IGAVLLP
-293 SGHQHILLVGG
+293 SGHQHVLMFGG
-304 YGENGWI
+304 LGKEGWI
-311 NKVKAEGLLDRKIKA
+311 ARAINGSNET
-326 AVGKCEFSPQDQAFI
+326 
-341 DEWSQCKDPVK
+341 DPVK
-352 LGWQRKILAYNCV
+352 LGWQRKVLAYNCV
-365 TDAWCEYGEIAPGDK
+365 TDAWCEYGALADGDT
-380 PRCGAAAAIRPGK
+380 PRCGAAAGIRPGK
-393 TPEQYTILIAGGEI
+393 TPESYTVIIAGGEK
-407 APATRTDAVS
+407 APALRTDVVS
-417 VASFKKTGKFGAMAW
+417 VASFRKTGKFGATAW

-441 MVGMAS
+441 MVGMACF
-447 YFIFKKK
+447 FIFKKK

-539 GVWLFGSAA
+539 GVRLFGSAA

-565 IALNAVTGISI
+565 IALNAVTGVSI

-584 ILTMIYC
+584 VLTMIYC

-622 MKTGAPGEHFSTFW
+622 MKTGGAGEHLATFW
-636 NVASSYDK
+636 SVADEYGK
-644 NTMWDFRLLFTQP
+644 NKMWDFRLLFTQP

-780 TDFVKRFKP
+780 TDFIKRFNP
-789 DIPGKAQIRCGQVC
+789 GIPGRTQIRCGQIC
-803 TYVVGIIGIMAA
+803 TYVVGVIGIMAA

-842 GLFFMGVFMPRIKG
+842 GLFFMGVFMPRVKG
-856 VAAVLGLA
+856 MAAVCGLA

-878 NVFGL
+878 DVFGL

-892 IGLVVCVAVSYVASF
+892 IGLVVCVLVAYVCSLVF
-907 VLNEKGKDLAGLTLK
+907 NEKGRDLTGLTLK
-922 TLKKQ
+922 TLKKD

>member
-1 MKACNVLKAL
+1 MEWLKSLVWVAL
-11 FVSAATAVAS
+11 LAPVAQ
-21 AAFATPVEV
+21 ATPVEV
-30 DWKAGET
+30 QWEAVET
-37 MPAKVARPFSGF
+37 LPVKVARPFGGF
-49 LPDGRFVVAG
+49 LPDGAFLVAG
-59 GSYFVVDETLNRPK
+59 GSDFVDGVKVYGDSVCVRRANAAAETARGTG
-73 KVFAK
+73 AG
-78 DVFLRSP
+78 DVWTVVGRLSHR
-85 DGAWRKAGEL
+85 
-95 PEDVAEGV
+95 VAEGV
-103 CCETPT
+103 SCEVPT
-109 GLFCAGG
+109 GVFCAGG
-116 NAGRPKHK
+116 TDGDTDYAD
-124 NAYILKGDASRDEL
+124 AYIFDPQVPMAVELGDAAGETHRGTGVPVVPTRALAS
-138 PDLPE
+138 LPE
-143 PVSMGA
+143 PVKMGA
-149 AAADGDMVYVVA
+149 AAADGSVVYVVG
-161 AKKVYRLNLSK
+161 AKKVWRLDV
-172 AHRAED
+172 AAE
-178 GGLGA
+178 GA
-183 GRPVRG
+183 AWEFIGEV
-189 KDEWQLVAEIP
+189 P
-200 GPARSQHVAAIQN
+200 GPARVQPVAAIQN

-220 LVVYGGFDAATKQ
+220 LVVYGGFDKETYA
-233 PLHDGFGLVLSR
+233 PLTDGHALILSS
-245 IGMTG
+245 IGG
-250 GTGKTGETGAGD
+250 GKSASSPTWKT
-262 GTPGTGETSGLWK
+262 
-275 RLSPLPENTTA
+275 LSPLPEKTTV

-293 SGHQHILLVGG
+293 SGHQHVLLIGG
-304 YGENGWI
+304 FGYDGWVARAL
-311 NKVKAEGLLDRKIKA
+311 NKSTE
-326 AVGKCEFSPQDQAFI
+326 
-341 DEWSQCKDPVK
+341 KDPVK

-365 TDAWCEYGEIAPGDK
+365 TDAWCDYGELAEGDV
-380 PRCGAAAAIRPGK
+380 PRCGAAAGLKKGK
-393 TPEQYTILIAGGEI
+393 TPESYELVIAGGEQ
-407 APATRTDAVS
+407 APALRTAAVS
-417 VASFKKTGKFGAMAW
+417 TASFRKTGKFGATAW
-432 AVVGVYALL
+432 AVVAVYALL
-441 MVGMAS
+441 MVGMACF
-447 YFIFKKK
+447 FIFKKK
-454 DENDYFRGGNR
+454 DENDYFRGGGK

-539 GVWLFGSAA
+539 GVRLFGSAA
-548 FVVFMVCRVAV
+548 FIVFMVCRVAV

-565 IALNAVTGISI
+565 IALNAVTGVSI
-576 DACILICG
+576 DTCILICG
-584 ILTMIYC
+584 ILTMVYC

-622 MKTGAPGEHFSTFW
+622 GKTGGVGAFW
-636 NVASSYDK
+636 TVAASYDK
-644 NTMWDFRLLFTQP
+644 NTLWDFRFLFSQP

-722 HTHPEAMDVT
+722 HTHPAAMDVT
-732 MPKGDSVLPI
+732 MPKGDSILPI

-766 TLSANLSSASTAVV
+766 TLSANLSSASTAIV
-780 TDFVKRFKP
+780 TDFIKRFNP
-789 DIPGKAQIRCGQVC
+789 TISGKAQIRSGQVC
-803 TYVVGIIGIMAA
+803 TYVIGVLGITVA
-815 LTLARMESSALF
+815 LILSRMESSALF

-842 GLFFMGVFMPRIKG
+842 GLFFMGVFLPRIKG
-856 VAAVLGLA
+856 WAAVLGLI

-872 CEILHC
+872 CEILNC

-892 IGLVVCVAVSYVASF
+892 IGLVVCVATATVASF
-907 VLNEKGKDLAGLTLK
+907 LFREKGHDLTGLTIK
-922 TLKKQ
+922 TLKK

>member
-1 MKACNVLKAL
+1 MKTLMTSIAAATCAAL
-11 FVSAATAVAS
+11 FAH
-21 AAFATPVEV
+21 ATPVSVE
-30 DWKAGET
+30 WKPAEK
-37 MPAKVARPFSGF
+37 MPASVARPFSGF

-59 GSYFVVDETLNRPK
+59 GTDFVAGEDGMREKRCFVNTFFR
-73 KVFAK
+73 A
-78 DVFLRSP
+78 P
-85 DGAWRKAGEL
+85 DGTWTQGDPL
-95 PEDVAEGV
+95 PHIVGEGV
-103 CCETPT
+103 SCETPR
-109 GLFCAGG
+109 GVFCAGG
-116 NAGRPKHK
+116 YDGANVFSD
-124 NAYILKGDASRDEL
+124 AYLLTGSVVEPL
-138 PDLPE
+138 PALP
-143 PVSMGA
+143 VQVVMGA
-149 AAADGDMVYVVA
+149 AACDGNNVYVVA
-161 AKKVYRLNLSK
+161 GNSILSLPLS
-172 AHRAED
+172 
-178 GGLGA
+178 GG
-183 GRPVRG
+183 
-189 KDEWQLVAEIP
+189 EWTKVAELP
-200 GPARSQHVAAIQN
+200 GPTRSQMVAAIQN
-213 GDQKEKM
+213 GDQKEKR
-220 LVVYGGFDAATKQ
+220 LVVYGGYDTATRA
-233 PLHDGFGLVLSR
+233 PLNDGYALVLS
-245 IGMTG
+245 
-250 GTGKTGETGAGD
+250 TGELKT
-262 GTPGTGETSGLWK
+262 
-275 RLSPLPENTTA
+275 LSPLPEGVST
-286 IGAAFLP
+286 IGSAFLP
-293 SGHQHILLVGG
+293 SGHQHVLLVGG
-304 YGENGWI
+304 FGRQGWI
-311 NKVKAEGLLDRKIKA
+311 DR
-326 AVGKCEFSPQDQAFI
+326 AVNGSSEA
-341 DEWSQCKDPVK
+341 DPVK
-352 LGWQRKILAYNCV
+352 LGWQRKVLAYNCV
-365 TDAWCEYGEIAPGDK
+365 TDAWCEYGEIAPDDV
-380 PRCGAAAAIRPGK
+380 PRCGAAVGIKPGK
-393 TPEQYTILIAGGEI
+393 TPEQYTLVIAGGEK
-407 APATRTDAVS
+407 APALRTDAVS
-417 VASFKKTGKFGAMAW
+417 VACFRKTGKFGATAW

-441 MVGMAS
+441 MVGMACF
-447 YFIFKKK
+447 FIFKKK

-539 GVWLFGSAA
+539 GVRLFGSAA

-565 IALNAVTGISI
+565 IALNAVTGVSI

-584 ILTMIYC
+584 VLTMIYC

-636 NVASSYDK
+636 SVANTYEK
-644 NTMWDFRLLFTQP
+644 NTMWDFRFILTQP

-697 WFNGCMSVFAQVVFY
+697 WFNGCMSVFAQIVFY

-780 TDFVKRFKP
+780 TDFIKRFKP
-789 DIPGKAQIRCGQVC
+789 DIPGKTQIRCGQVC

-856 VAAVLGLA
+856 VAAVCGLA

-878 NVFGL
+878 DVFGL

-892 IGLVVCVAVSYVASF
+892 IGLVVCVLVAYVSSLIF
-907 VLNEKGKDLAGLTLK
+907 REKGRDLTGLTLK
-922 TLKKQ
+922 TLQKK

>member
-1 MKACNVLKAL
+1 MRK
-11 FVSAATAVAS
+11 SAVVKRLTSLLAWKFAAVVFCVVCTAT
-21 AAFATPVEV
+21 AFATPVEV

-49 LPDGRFVVAG
+49 LSDGRFLVAG
-59 GSYFVVDETLNRPK
+59 GSYFEGGEKMYSADIRVREMDGTWK
-73 KVFAK
+73 KI
-78 DVFLRSP
+78 
-85 DGAWRKAGEL
+85 GEL
-95 PEDVAEGV
+95 PHPVAEGV
-103 CCETPT
+103 CCETPN
-109 GLFCAGG
+109 GIFCAGG
-116 NAGRPKHK
+116 TDGKATFAEAFLLATENGAPR
-124 NAYILKGDASRDEL
+124 ISSL
-138 PDLPE
+138 PPLPE
-143 PVSMGA
+143 PVVMGA
-149 AAADGDMVYVVA
+149 AAADGETVYVVTSD
-161 AKKVYRLNLSK
+161 KVCRLLLGDLSTK
-172 AHRAED
+172 WTIEAEV
-178 GGLGA
+178 GP
-183 GRPVRG
+183 GRV
-189 KDEWQLVAEIP
+189 
-200 GPARSQHVAAIQN
+200 QHVAAIQN

-220 LVVYGGFDAATKQ
+220 LIVYGGYDAVSKQ
-233 PLHDGFGLVLSR
+233 PLHHGYALTLS
-245 IGMTG
+245 
-250 GTGKTGETGAGD
+250 TGALI
-262 GTPGTGETSGLWK
+262 TH
-275 RLSPLPENTTA
+275 LSPLPENTTT

-304 YGENGWI
+304 FGEKGWI
-311 NKVKAEGLLDRKIKA
+311 DRAIN
-326 AVGKCEFSPQDQAFI
+326 GSTET
-341 DEWSQCKDPVK
+341 DPVK
-352 LGWQRKILAYNCV
+352 LGWQRKVLAYNCV
-365 TDAWCEYGEIAPGDK
+365 TDAWCEYGEIAPDDK

-393 TPEQYTILIAGGEI
+393 TPEQYTLLIAGGEI

-441 MVGMAS
+441 MVGMACF
-447 YFIFKKK
+447 FIFKKK

-539 GVWLFGSAA
+539 GVRLFGSAA

-622 MKTGAPGEHFSTFW
+622 MKTGAQGEHLSTFW
-636 NVASSYDK
+636 NVASTYNK
-644 NTMWDFRLLFTQP
+644 NTMWDFRFILTQP

-697 WFNGCMSVFAQVVFY
+697 WFNGCMSVFAQIVFY

-878 NVFGL
+878 DVFGL

-892 IGLVVCVAVSYVASF
+892 IGLVVCVAVAYVASF

>member
-1 MKACNVLKAL
+1 MKRSLVAIVGAVLAY
-11 FVSAATAVAS
+11 

-30 DWKAGET
+30 QWQQSEKAPIKAARSFHGFIVDKKDK
-37 MPAKVARPFSGF
+37 AK
-49 LPDGRFVVAG
+49 DGVFVVAG
-59 GSYFVVDETLNRPK
+59 GSDFVDNK
-73 KVFAK
+73 KVFLK
-78 DVFLRSP
+78 DIVVRSNE
-85 DGAWRKAGEL
+85 GEWKSVGEL
-95 PEDVAEGV
+95 PQAVAEGV
-103 CCETPT
+103 SVSTPS
-109 GLFCAGG
+109 GIFCAGG
-116 NAGRPKHK
+116 T
-124 NAYILKGDASRDEL
+124 ASDKPDGEKFKTAFLLDGEGNVEEL
-138 PDLPE
+138 PELPE
-143 PVSMGA
+143 AVWMGA
-149 AAADGDMVYVVA
+149 AAADDNKVYVVGE
-161 AKKVYRLNLSK
+161 KKVWLLDLEKRDAGWKELTTIGEGLK
-172 AHRAED
+172 TED
-178 GGLGA
+178 GTAL
-183 GRPVRG
+183 
-189 KDEWQLVAEIP
+189 DVAERI
-200 GPARSQHVAAIQN
+200 QFVAAIQN
-213 GDQKEKM
+213 GDQKEKR
-220 LVVYGGFDAATKQ
+220 LVVYGGIDKATGL
-233 PLHDGFGLVLSR
+233 PLSDGYAYILSEGCWTKLTNLPQNITT
-245 IGMTG
+245 IG
-250 GTGKTGETGAGD
+250 
-262 GTPGTGETSGLWK
+262 S
-275 RLSPLPENTTA
+275 
-286 IGAAFLP
+286 AFLP
-293 SGHQHILLVGG
+293 SGHQHLLLVGG
-304 YGENGWI
+304 YGYEGWC
-311 NKVKAEGLLDRKIKA
+311 NKRRAIALEKKYQMPGQKLTEEEAAFTAEWLGTLDA
-326 AVGKCEFSPQDQAFI
+326 Q
-341 DEWSQCKDPVK
+341 K
-352 LGWQRKILAYNCV
+352 LGWQRKIYAYNCV
-365 TDAWCEYGEIAPGDK
+365 TDAWCEYGELAEGDK
-380 PRCGAAAAIRPGK
+380 PRCGAAAGLKSGK
-393 TPEQYTILIAGGEI
+393 TPDKYTLLIVGGEE
-407 APATRTDAVS
+407 APKTRTDAVS

-432 AVVGVYALL
+432 GVVGVYALL
-441 MVGMAS
+441 MVGMACF
-447 YFIFKKK
+447 FIFKKK
-454 DENDYFRGGNR
+454 DENDYFRGGNK

-515 YYLPFFCRL
+515 YDLPFFCRL

-539 GVWLFGSAA
+539 GVRLFGSAA

-617 LVLLI
+617 LVILI
-622 MKTGAPGEHFSTFW
+622 LKTGGTTFW
-636 NVASSYDK
+636 SVADSYGK
-644 NTMWDFRLLFTQP
+644 TKMWDFRFLFTQP

-722 HTHPEAMDVT
+722 HTHPQAMDVT

-749 PWLAG
+749 AWLAG

-780 TDFVKRFKP
+780 TDFIKRFR
-789 DIPGKAQIRCGQVC
+789 PGISGKSQIRCGQIC
-803 TYVVGIIGIMAA
+803 TYVVGIIGITAA
-815 LTLARMESSALF
+815 LTLARMESNALF

-856 VAAVLGLA
+856 LAAVLGLT

-872 CEILHC
+872 CEILNC
-878 NVFGL
+878 DVFGL

-892 IGLVVCVAVSYVASF
+892 IGLVVCVVVAYIASF
-907 VLNEKGKDLAGLTLK
+907 IFNEKGNDLTGLTLK
-922 TLKKQ
+922 TLKK